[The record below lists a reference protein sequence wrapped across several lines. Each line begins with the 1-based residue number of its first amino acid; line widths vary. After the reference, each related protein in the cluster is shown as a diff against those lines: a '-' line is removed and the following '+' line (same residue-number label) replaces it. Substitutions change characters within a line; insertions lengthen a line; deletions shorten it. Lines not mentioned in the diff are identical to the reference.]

1 MTYPTYLMMNTD
13 DLQTKGNEIP
23 EALAL
28 PFHPD
33 TPTFLSWTIKTVTPS
48 SELSSTESDY
58 GKKQMNR
65 DETQFF
71 IKLAQLQLGL
81 PA

>member
-1 MTYPTYLMMNTD
+1 MMNTD
-13 DLQTKGNEIP
+13 DLQTKGDEIL

-33 TPTFLSWTIKTVTPS
+33 TLTFLSWTIKTVTPS

-58 GKKQMNR
+58 GKSR
-65 DETQFF
+65 
-71 IKLAQLQLGL
+71 
-81 PA
+81 